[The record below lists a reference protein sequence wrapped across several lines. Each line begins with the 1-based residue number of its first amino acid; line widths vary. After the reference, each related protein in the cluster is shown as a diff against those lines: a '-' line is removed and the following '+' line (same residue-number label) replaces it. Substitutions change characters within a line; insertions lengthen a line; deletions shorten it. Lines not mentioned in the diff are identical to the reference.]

1 MKKLFTLIISLMFVI
16 APVPASAGGAGGY
29 AKIVLGM
36 ANGIVGGAILL
47 KCKMGASQ
55 PSITTYFAGSI
66 VYIAAEVMGGKTKG
80 GDVQANARFMD
91 GLKAN
96 MKEGGDYQRAAID
109 VQIKNEKDNLKHIE
123 NKKRW
128 MTATIAVYAIA
139 TILAGVEFILQ
150 FPPPPAGIGIGKPDI
165 GACAPDGVTHIPA
178 EASIIMAY
186 VAANGYANGGLM
198 GAGLAVATPYIL
210 KLAGFV
216 KVGTFA
222 TDKAV
227 AILNSSLGRIAFFAA
242 ATALVGVITGE
253 LSKEAT
259 RSKKIIADLE
269 KVKATFEGADNN
281 LQEGTSTSG
290 AAGELANT
298 GNGSQQNAY
307 AVNPLP
313 PGTELPKHCFST
325 AGNQADFS
333 EKACAA
339 PVKITRPV
347 IQGNFDI
354 PTLREASNSASDM
367 AQAIA
372 DGDSAA
378 ADVQAQKLAALS
390 GRIDAVKKD
399 MLKKV
404 DDILKSQGKKPID
417 IDGELK
423 RQIAALNTEL
433 NKKNPGSG
441 NFAFEDLNAPTPNL
455 NDKSLVASV
464 ATAIP
469 SESEK
474 PAAEAFKLSEPAL
487 NSTENANGDNG
498 ANENSLGQDAL
509 ANSKDPKNEIN
520 SDPDVSLFKQ
530 VSMRYFLNYDKL
542 FNRKKVDPPLLPNE
556 EAPIATE

>member
-1 MKKLFTLIISLMFVI
+1 
-16 APVPASAGGAGGY
+16 
-29 AKIVLGM
+29 
-36 ANGIVGGAILL
+36 
-47 KCKMGASQ
+47 
-55 PSITTYFAGSI
+55 
-66 VYIAAEVMGGKTKG
+66 
-80 GDVQANARFMD
+80 
-91 GLKAN
+91 
-96 MKEGGDYQRAAID
+96 
-109 VQIKNEKDNLKHIE
+109 
-123 NKKRW
+123 
-128 MTATIAVYAIA
+128 
-139 TILAGVEFILQ
+139 
-150 FPPPPAGIGIGKPDI
+150 
-165 GACAPDGVTHIPA
+165 VT
-178 EASIIMAY
+178 
-186 VAANGYANGGLM
+186 
-198 GAGLAVATPYIL
+198 
-210 KLAGFV
+210 
-216 KVGTFA
+216 
-222 TDKAV
+222 
-227 AILNSSLGRIAFFAA
+227 ILNSSLGRIAFFAA
-242 ATALVGVITGE
+242 ATALVGVVNGE

-259 RSKKIIADLE
+259 RSKKIISDLE
-269 KVKATFEGADNN
+269 KVKATFEKADNN
-281 LQEGTSTSG
+281 IQEGSSTSG
-290 AAGELANT
+290 AAGELADT

-307 AVNPLP
+307 AINSLP

-325 AGNQADFS
+325 AGNQADYS

-372 DGDSAA
+372 DGDSAG

-441 NFAFEDLNAPTPNL
+441 NFAFEDLNAPTPDL

-474 PAAEAFKLSEPAL
+474 PAAEALKLSEPAL
-487 NSTENANGDNG
+487 NSPENANGDNG